1 MAKHKRSKGP
11 VMQLLKSVGATL
23 ARDKNHEVWVLPN
36 GKRFVRFMS
45 PSDHRNEKNEMRSL
59 KRALGQ

>member
-23 ARDKNHEVWVLPN
+23 ARDKNHEVWVDR
-36 GKRFVRFMS
+36 KSVV
-45 PSDHRNEKNEMRSL
+45 
-59 KRALGQ
+59 

>member
-11 VMQLLKSVGATL
+11 VVAMLKAVGAEL
-23 ARDKNHEVWVLPN
+23 LRDKNHEVYVLPN

-59 KRALGQ
+59 KKALAG